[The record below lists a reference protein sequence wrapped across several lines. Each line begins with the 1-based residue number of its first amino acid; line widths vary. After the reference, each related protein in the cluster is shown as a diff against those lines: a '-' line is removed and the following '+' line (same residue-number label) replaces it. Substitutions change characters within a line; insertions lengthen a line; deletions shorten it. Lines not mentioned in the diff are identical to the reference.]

1 MLNVYG
7 VWGSMEVRED
17 LACHKGLVI
26 KMSAVSSLTPY
37 SKGEV
42 KSVNSKSVDDRLGRE
57 GLSCVYGYEGLT
69 LACEYKVTTWR
80 GYHMTFAVS

>member
-7 VWGSMEVRED
+7 LWGSMEVRED

-37 SKGEV
+37 SNGEV
-42 KSVNSKSVDDRLGRE
+42 KSVGRKRE
-57 GLSCVYGYEGLT
+57 GLSCVYG
-69 LACEYKVTTWR
+69 
-80 GYHMTFAVS
+80 